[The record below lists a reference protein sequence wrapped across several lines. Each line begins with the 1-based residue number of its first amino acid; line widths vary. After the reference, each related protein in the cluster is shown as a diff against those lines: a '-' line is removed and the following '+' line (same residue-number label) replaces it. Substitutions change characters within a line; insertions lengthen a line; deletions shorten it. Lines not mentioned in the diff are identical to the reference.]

1 MSERIEKLIRDYPK
15 KKIELECLR
24 HQICNF
30 RGVTETDMIDSMFFS
45 QPEGDRVQTS
55 GTSDKTAKIAI
66 NYRQRMERINNEWYE
81 HLEKQYMELSEEIR
95 FFECAVSSLPGVPGE
110 VMADLVL
117 KEMTWEKVAEKYYI
131 SRRTVGNY
139 RAKAITELEKLYDRH
154 DEELV
159 AYMLS

>member
-1 MSERIEKLIRDYPK
+1 MSERIERLIRDYSK
-15 KKIELECLR
+15 NKMELECLK

-30 RGVTETDMIDSMFFS
+30 RGITESDIIDSMFFS
-45 QPEGDRVQTS
+45 QPDGERVQTS
-55 GTSDKTAKIAI
+55 GTSDKTASIAM

-81 HLEKQYMELSEEIR
+81 HLEKQYMELAEDLR
-95 FFECAVSSLPGVPGE
+95 FFESAVSSLRGVPGE
-110 VMADLVL
+110 VMVDLVL
-117 KEMTWEKVAEKYYI
+117 REMTWEQVAEKYYI

-139 RAKAITELEKLYDRH
+139 RAKAVTELEKLYDRH

>member
-15 KKIELECLR
+15 NKMELECLK

-30 RGVTETDMIDSMFFS
+30 RGVTETDVIDSMFFS
-45 QPEGDRVQTS
+45 QPEGERVQTS
-55 GTSDKTAKIAI
+55 GTSDKTARIAI

-95 FFECAVSSLPGVPGE
+95 FFESEVSSLQGVPGK

-117 KEMTWEKVAEKYYI
+117 REMTWEKVAEKYYI

-139 RAKAITELEKLYDRH
+139 RAKAMVELENLYESRDA
-154 DEELV
+154 ELV